1 MSDYYTNL
9 VEKIEKQNSYQL
21 KDKMEVQYQ
30 LRDISQKTQGMLAN
44 NGRYL
49 KILITLQVAQL
60 SANHTDFL
68 TAILKFIL

>member
-60 SANHTDFL
+60 SATHTEFL
-68 TAILKFIL
+68 SAILKFIL

>member
-60 SANHTDFL
+60 SATNTEFL
-68 TAILKFIL
+68 SAILKFIL